1 MHLKVLSQKSHLKFH
16 ESFVC
21 KDLQIDTYIRFTNV
35 SNPLIAHI
43 AITNVSEK
51 RTYMFII
58 FMDTR
63 NIDVFFRGYSQI
75 PF

>member
-1 MHLKVLSQKSHLKFH
+1 MV
-16 ESFVC
+16 FVNIILFDC
-21 KDLQIDTYIRFTNV
+21 CFSNNEPSENTNV

>member
-1 MHLKVLSQKSHLKFH
+1 MHEIFLKVFF
-16 ESFVC
+16 EV
-21 KDLQIDTYIRFTNV
+21 KDYKEIVRRTFSRVGHKLV
-35 SNPLIAHI
+35 PL
-43 AITNVSEK
+43 TNVSEK